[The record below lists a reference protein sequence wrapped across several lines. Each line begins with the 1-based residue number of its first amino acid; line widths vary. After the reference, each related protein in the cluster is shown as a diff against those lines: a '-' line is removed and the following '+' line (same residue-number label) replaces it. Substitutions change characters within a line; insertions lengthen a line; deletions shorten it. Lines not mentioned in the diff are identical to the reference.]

1 MIDISILKASEIA
14 RIINGELYGEDVE
27 INKISIDSRENLD
40 KNTCFWGIKGKK
52 FDGNE
57 FTLEAENKKAG
68 LIVSNKRTIEGSHI
82 YVRDT
87 RIALEL
93 LAKSRIKNTK
103 IVALTG
109 SVGKTT
115 VKNMIISVLSQKYI
129 TCGTQGNQNN
139 EIGVL
144 LTLLKIK
151 NEDFCVVEMGM
162 RNRGE
167 IDYLASVAKPETVI
181 ITNALTSHI
190 ERLKSKNNIFLAKCE
205 ILNYSP
211 KNAILP
217 FEKRFVNLN
226 IDNMNLYYVGENSS
240 CRIGNFRQNNNEIV
254 YEIIDEENI
263 KTMKIYSLFLHNIQ
277 NSLFAYKVGRIY
289 GLTDEEIREGLLNY
303 KQDKYR
309 EEYKRI
315 DGITIINDSYNASY
329 ESMASALCSLKKYCI
344 QTNKTPCALL
354 GDILELGKCSQE
366 IHEKIAR
373 LCKELGIKKL
383 FYKGENYK
391 IFKKHLEN
399 TILID
404 ASRESFR
411 YIKQYL
417 NSDDVLLVKGSRNM
431 NLEKILVN

>member
-68 LIVSNKRTIEGSHI
+68 LIVSNKRAIKGSHI
-82 YVRDT
+82 YVKDT

-103 IVALTG
+103 VVALTG

-115 VKNMIISVLSQKYI
+115 VKNMIISVLSQKYKV
-129 TCGTQGNQNN
+129 CGTQGNQNN

-226 IDNMNLYYVGENSS
+226 IDNVNLYYVGENSS
-240 CRIGNFRQNNNEIV
+240 CRIGDFRQNNNEIV

-354 GDILELGKCSQE
+354 GDILELGRCSQE

-391 IFKKHLEN
+391 IFNKYLEN

-404 ASRESFR
+404 PSRESFR

>member
-1 MIDISILKASEIA
+1 M
-14 RIINGELYGEDVE
+14 
-27 INKISIDSRENLD
+27 
-40 KNTCFWGIKGKK
+40 
-52 FDGNE
+52 
-57 FTLEAENKKAG
+57 
-68 LIVSNKRTIEGSHI
+68 
-82 YVRDT
+82 
-87 RIALEL
+87 
-93 LAKSRIKNTK
+93 
-103 IVALTG
+103 
-109 SVGKTT
+109 
-115 VKNMIISVLSQKYI
+115 
-129 TCGTQGNQNN
+129 
-139 EIGVL
+139 
-144 LTLLKIK
+144 
-151 NEDFCVVEMGM
+151 
-162 RNRGE
+162 
-167 IDYLASVAKPETVI
+167 
-181 ITNALTSHI
+181 
-190 ERLKSKNNIFLAKCE
+190 AKCE

-226 IDNMNLYYVGENSS
+226 IDNVNLYYVGENSS
-240 CRIGNFRQNNNEIV
+240 CRIGDFRQNNNEII

-263 KTMKIYSLFLHNIQ
+263 KTMRIYSLFLHNIQ

-354 GDILELGKCSQE
+354 GDILELGRCSWE

-391 IFKKHLEN
+391 IFNKYLEN

>member
-57 FTLEAENKKAG
+57 FTLEAESKRAG

-115 VKNMIISVLSQKYI
+115 VKNMIISVLSQKYT

-226 IDNMNLYYVGENSS
+226 IDNVNLYYVGENSS
-240 CRIGNFRQNNNEIV
+240 CRIGDFRQNNNEII
-254 YEIIDEENI
+254 YEIIDEENK

-277 NSLFAYKVGRIY
+277 NSLFAYKVGKIY

-303 KQDKYR
+303 KQDQYR

-329 ESMASALCSLKKYCI
+329 ESMVSALCSLKKYCI

-354 GDILELGKCSQE
+354 GDILELGRYSWE

-391 IFKKHLEN
+391 IFNKYLEN

-417 NSDDVLLVKGSRNM
+417 NSEDVLLVKGSRNM